1 MTFWQRN
8 LQEKLHKELGGEMFS
23 PLHIKLLKKGLN
35 IMKNNKI
42 ISNKVTEL
50 ERICYSKLR
59 DWGEWVDIN
68 EKVEVII
75 GENVTCECVGEFLEA
90 FLGVK
95 VRDKCFSWENDY
107 LSRLSF
113 KIGTREIDIVSG
125 KSLDTLFGEIK
136 TAIVVG
142 LTNCETQLE
151 YESSIMN
158 EDGIGI
164 QYRTRREFLIVSS
177 IEEIIDDIN
186 THTYCDE
193 DFEAIIK
200 ELGFEICI
208 GVHEE
213 LGVTK
218 YIDVSHYV
226 KDAKIWLKEGYK
238 QHTLYREVR
247 SRERVL

>member
-1 MTFWQRN
+1 M
-8 LQEKLHKELGGEMFS
+8 EK
-23 PLHIKLLKKGLN
+23 N
-35 IMKNNKI
+35 YKI
-42 ISNKVTEL
+42 ISSKVKEL
-50 ERICYSKLR
+50 EKMYYSMLR
-59 DWGEWVDIN
+59 DWEDTN
-68 EKVEVII
+68 ENVEVII

-95 VRDKCFSWENDY
+95 VRENSFSWENDY
-107 LSRLSF
+107 LARLSF

-142 LTNCETQLE
+142 LTKWETQLE
-151 YESSIMN
+151 YESYLSSD
-158 EDGIGI
+158 DGDGML
-164 QYRTRREFLIVSS
+164 YRMRPEFLIESS

-208 GVHEE
+208 GLHEE

-218 YIDVSHYV
+218 YIDIPYFV

-247 SRERVL
+247 PRERVEVLYLLNALTCGENIFCDEY

>member
-1 MTFWQRN
+1 
-8 LQEKLHKELGGEMFS
+8 
-23 PLHIKLLKKGLN
+23 
-35 IMKNNKI
+35 MKNNKI
-42 ISNKVTEL
+42 LSTKVKEL
-50 ERICYSKLR
+50 ESVFYSKLR
-59 DWGEWVDIN
+59 EYGECVERNGD
-68 EKVEVII
+68 VEVILE
-75 GENVTCECVGEFLEA
+75 ENVSCEYAGYILEEL
-90 FLGVK
+90 LGVK
-95 VRDKCFSWENDY
+95 VRNNCFSWENDY

-151 YESSIMN
+151 YESCIMN
-158 EDGIGI
+158 DNGMGMK
-164 QYRTRREFLIVSS
+164 YRTCREFLIVSS

-186 THTYCDE
+186 SHTYCDE
-193 DFEAIIK
+193 DFEEIIK

-218 YIDVSHYV
+218 YIDVSRFV
-226 KDAKIWLKEGYK
+226 KNAKIWLKEGYK

-247 SRERVL
+247 PRERVEVLYLLNALKYGENIFSDEY